1 MNIKRLIG
9 IAIVIFAFVI
19 GCSGAYGK
27 ISKQSGTGDKVT
39 LTELRENWDDYDV
52 YYSMRSGRW
61 ASAIMFDPNNNGTK
75 LAGDSWI
82 KIEDHETLNSK
93 IKEIQGQYDYASVN
107 IIEGPNNQLFGYMYY
122 PSYLHLPVKVT
133 DERTLYVM
141 SLPPYKS
148 APGR

>member
-1 MNIKRLIG
+1 MNIKRLVG
-9 IAIVIFAFVI
+9 ITIVIFAFVI
-19 GCSGAYGK
+19 GCSGTYGK
-27 ISKQSGTGDKVT
+27 IIKQSGTGDKVT

-52 YYSMRSGRW
+52 YYGMRSGRW
-61 ASAIMFDPNNNGTK
+61 ASAIMFDPNNNSTK

-82 KIEDHETLNSK
+82 KIENQETLNAK
-93 IKEIQGQYDYASVN
+93 IKEIQDQYDYVSVN
-107 IIEGPNNQLFGYMYY
+107 IIEGPDSQIFGYMYY
-122 PSYLHLPVKVT
+122 PSYLHLPVKVA